1 MTHTPEITEYASYY
15 KGVMEL
21 VDTDNIIHTLKSV
34 HVETQDLLSSLTEEQ
49 GVFRYAEG
57 KWSIKDVIQHCIDC
71 ERVFAYRALRI
82 SRGDTNAL
90 SGFDQ
95 DEWVANTNVSKRTIE
110 ELANEAFVVRSG
122 TIALFES
129 FTIDQLMLLGNA
141 SNNAL
146 SVRSIGF
153 IIPGHERHHINVI
166 KERYL

>member
-1 MTHTPEITEYASYY
+1 MTHTPELTEYASYY
-15 KGVMEL
+15 KAVMEL

-49 GVFRYAEG
+49 GELRYAEG
-57 KWSIKDVIQHCIDC
+57 KWSIKELIQHLIDC

-82 SRGDTNAL
+82 SRGDTYAMT
-90 SGFDQ
+90 GFDH
-95 DEWVANTNVSKRTIE
+95 DEWTAKIDVSKRSIE

-122 TIALFES
+122 SIALFES
-129 FTIDQLMLLGNA
+129 FTIEQLMMLGSA
-141 SNNAL
+141 SNNTL

>member
-34 HVETQDLLSSLTEEQ
+34 HVETQDLLSALTEEQ

>member
-15 KGVMEL
+15 KAVMQL